1 MFDRDM
7 LHAVNVAAYDLNH
20 LRALHFLLD
29 EAHVARAARRLGITP
44 AAASNALRRLRAD
57 FEDPLLVRSGRAL
70 VRTPR
75 AEQLRAPAREVL
87 AAAQRLLEVGAAFD
101 PATDVGE
108 FVLTTSDRVAELL
121 LPALDALLRERA
133 PRATLLMRTVTVDVA
148 AHLREHGGVAIV
160 PRVARER
167 GLWGEDLF
175 VDEFVCLMRR
185 GHPLTRGPWTLARY
199 AAAEHVVVAPLDSL
213 RRAAGDELLAAHGL
227 SRRVTRLVTSFS
239 LVAPLLVA
247 SDRIST
253 LPQSFALAQA
263 RAHGLV
269 VRALPVPLPPIEMQM
284 VWDPAH
290 DADPRGVWLRA
301 VVREAA
307 ISTRAR
313 LPQQPK
319 PRARHSKG
327 RDPARGARATHGR
340 PRSVDHR

>member
-1 MFDRDM
+1 MIDSGM
-7 LHAVNVAAYDLNH
+7 LHGMNVAAYDLNH

-44 AAASNALRRLRAD
+44 AAASNALRRLRVD
-57 FEDPLLVRSGRAL
+57 FDDPLLVRSGRAL

-87 AAAQRLLEVGAAFD
+87 EAAERLFEVGTAFD
-101 PATDVGE
+101 PATDAGE
-108 FVLTTSDRVAELL
+108 LVLTTSDRVAELL
-121 LPALDALLRERA
+121 LPELDAVLRERA
-133 PRATLLMRTVTVDVA
+133 PRTTLVMRTVTVDVA
-148 AHLREHGGVAIV
+148 AYLREHGGVAIV

-167 GLWGEDLF
+167 GLRGEDLF

-213 RRAAGDELLAAHGL
+213 RRAAGDELLAAHDL

-239 LVAPLLVA
+239 LVAPLLAA

-253 LPQSFALAQA
+253 LPRSFALAQA

-269 VRALPVPLPPIEMQM
+269 VRPLPVALPPIQMQL

-301 VVREAA
+301 VVRDVA
-307 ISTRAR
+307 STTRAR

-319 PRARHSKG
+319 PRVRHSKG
-327 RDPARGARATHGR
+327 RDPARGARTSHGG
-340 PRSVDHR
+340 PRSVVHR

>member
-1 MFDRDM
+1 MRDSGM
-7 LHAVNVAAYDLNH
+7 LHGMNVAAYDLNH

-57 FEDPLLVRSGRAL
+57 FDDPLLVRSGRAL

-87 AAAQRLLEVGAAFD
+87 AAAERLFEVGAAFD

-121 LPALDALLRERA
+121 LPTLDGLLRQRA
-133 PRATLLMRTVTVDVA
+133 PRSTLLLRTVTVDVA
-148 AHLREHGGVAIV
+148 ATLRERGGVAIV

-167 GLWGEDLF
+167 GLRGESLF

-185 GHPLTRGPWTLARY
+185 GHPLQRGPWTLARY
-199 AAAEHVVVAPLDSL
+199 AAAEHVVVAPLDAL
-213 RRAAGDELLAAHGL
+213 RRAAGDELLTAHGL
-227 SRRVTRLVTSFS
+227 SRRVTRVVTSFS
-239 LVAPLLVA
+239 LVAPLLVT

-253 LPQSFALAQA
+253 LPRSFALAQA

-269 VRALPVPLPPIEMQM
+269 VRPMPVGLPPIEMQL
-284 VWDPAH
+284 VWHPGH
-290 DADPRGVWLRA
+290 EGDPRQVWLRA
-301 VVREAA
+301 LVREAA
-307 ISTRAR
+307 SATRTR
-313 LPQQPK
+313 LPQQPN
-319 PRARHSKG
+319 PRPRDVEG
-327 RDPARGARATHGR
+327 RSPASGARATHGR